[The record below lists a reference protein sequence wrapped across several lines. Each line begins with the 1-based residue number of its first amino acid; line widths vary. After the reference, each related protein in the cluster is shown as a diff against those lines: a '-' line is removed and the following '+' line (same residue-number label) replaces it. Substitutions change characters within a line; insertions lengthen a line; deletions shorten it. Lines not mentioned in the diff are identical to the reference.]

1 MTDFAEMMAPGA
13 DELWF
18 LPLGGTGEIGMNLNL
33 YGHAGKWLMVDLG
46 VTFPEEGEHPGIE
59 VLMPDPAWIVARKKY
74 LAGLVLTHGHEDHIG
89 AVPYLWSQLQCP
101 IYATPFTANLVRRKL
116 QEAGLLHEVDLYE
129 VPLAGR
135 FTVGPFELELI
146 SLTHSIPEPSAIAI
160 RTRHGTVLHTGDWK
174 LDPDPVVGLDYDDE
188 ALKALAD
195 EGVLAL
201 IGDSTN
207 ALVEGHSGSEAD
219 VREALIELVGECRDR
234 VVVACFASNVARLDS
249 VLAAAAASGRRVCL
263 LGRSMKR
270 IFEAACDT
278 GYLKHIPSMI
288 DEEDVGYLPREEV
301 LLLVTG
307 SQGEPRA
314 ALTRIAQGGHRHIT
328 LERGDTVIF
337 SSRMIPGNE
346 RAISRLQE
354 SLLHKGLKIVTDSD
368 HFVHVSG
375 HPARDELIQMYQWVR
390 PKLAIPVHGEPR
402 HLTAHAALAAECQVP
417 QTLVASNGDLI
428 RLAPHGGEIIAQVP
442 SGRLALDGRRLVS
455 VQSKALKARN
465 KLAFAGAAL
474 ATIVLDAK
482 GVLLADPK
490 VSVQGLVEADEDMSW
505 AAAELRKAI
514 EGLSRQDRHDDEKV
528 RETVRIALRRA
539 LDRHTGKKPLADVHV
554 VRV

>member
-1 MTDFAEMMAPGA
+1 MTDWAEVKAPGA

-46 VTFPEEGEHPGIE
+46 VTFPEEGEHPGVE
-59 VLMPDPAWIVARKKY
+59 VLMPDPSWIVERKAQ

-89 AVPYLWSQLQCP
+89 AVPYLWERLGCP

-116 QEAGLLHEVDLYE
+116 QEAGLLHKVDLYE
-129 VPLAGR
+129 VPLSGR

-174 LDPDPVVGLDYDDE
+174 FDPDPVVGEDYDVE

-195 EGVLAL
+195 EGVIAL

-219 VREALIELVGECRDR
+219 VREALIKLVGERRNR
-234 VVVACFASNVARLDS
+234 VAVACFATNVARLDS
-249 VLAAAAASGRRVCL
+249 VLEAAAVSGRRVCL
-263 LGRSMKR
+263 VGRSMKR

-278 GYLKHIPSMI
+278 GYLKHLPPMVE
-288 DEEDVGYLPREEV
+288 EEDVGYLPKDEV

-314 ALTRIAQGGHRHIT
+314 ALTRIAQGGHRHVVF
-328 LERGDTVIF
+328 ERGDTVIF

-346 RAISRLQE
+346 RAIARLQE
-354 SLLHKGLKIVTDSD
+354 GLLHKGLEVITDSD

-417 QTLVASNGDLI
+417 NTLVASNGDLI
-428 RLAPHGGEIIAQVP
+428 RLAPNGGEVIAQVR
-442 SGRLALDGRRLVS
+442 SGRLALDGRRLVP
-455 VQSKALKARN
+455 VESKLLKARN
-465 KLAFAGAAL
+465 KMAFAGAAL
-474 ATIVLDAK
+474 ATVVLDAK
-482 GVLLADPK
+482 GRLLADPK
-490 VSVQGLVEADEDMSW
+490 VTVQGLLEAEDDLGW
-505 AAAELRKAI
+505 AAEELRKAV
-514 EGLSRQDRHDDEKV
+514 EGLSKADRADDEKL
-528 RETVRIALRRA
+528 REAVRIALRRA

-554 VRV
+554 VRL